1 MSRIAARKLTTE
13 PTWRAIFRNRGRR
26 TWGAA
31 FVSHYYAPSRYH
43 NFSVADGHSVG
54 TIADQDRSD
63 SFIRSLTSE
72 GRFASETSP
81 IFSGNSRATC
91 RMYLSCSMYRWQ
103 KEHMR
108 KWTRSFARVS
118 SGSSFSIPN
127 ERMRITSGHVGV
139 NRQISSTICS

>member
-1 MSRIAARKLTTE
+1 MSRTAGRKLTIE
-13 PTWRAIFRNRGRR
+13 PAWRAIFRNQGRR
-26 TWGAA
+26 AWGAV
-31 FVSHYYAPSRYH
+31 FVSHHYAPSRYH

-63 SFIRSLTSE
+63 PFICSLMSE
-72 GRFASETSP
+72 GSFASETSP

-127 ERMRITSGHVGV
+127 ERMRITSGHFGV
-139 NRQISSTICS
+139 NRQISSTICN